1 MITFL
6 FCLLALLMLLTAFSV
21 VRGIAKMGKATQSQK
36 FMRWRVLA
44 QAGALLIFAILLKLL
59 K

>member
-21 VRGIAKMGKATQSQK
+21 VRGIAKMGNATQSQK